1 MSNKKLALFDLQKTK
16 DNINMN
22 KSCARGEA
30 IFKDIDTGKV
40 LFTVHNKV
48 IIAGSQF
55 VGQKLFNM
63 EELVHL
69 PTYNESLDLENSL
82 PHASDYVQT
91 RAPKVCLFGCGTKGC
106 GTESSQVYPVKY
118 TGRISPDADLIPF
131 RYQLQENDLSDE
143 LRLKYF
149 GRKITD
155 NRYAYYFKAFEA
167 DPVMYMRYV
176 DGTVIDENVYDSQ
189 IQTDAETFVEM
200 SLEITKEDFRDYFRA
215 TTDINDAKINC
226 ISLMTAWSIEE
237 DGYRWYQD
245 ITPLTQLNIPN
256 EPLIDLTK
264 GIDITY
270 HIYF

>member
-131 RYQLQENDLSDE
+131 RY
-143 LRLKYF
+143 
-149 GRKITD
+149 
-155 NRYAYYFKAFEA
+155 
-167 DPVMYMRYV
+167 
-176 DGTVIDENVYDSQ
+176 
-189 IQTDAETFVEM
+189 
-200 SLEITKEDFRDYFRA
+200 
-215 TTDINDAKINC
+215 
-226 ISLMTAWSIEE
+226 
-237 DGYRWYQD
+237 
-245 ITPLTQLNIPN
+245 
-256 EPLIDLTK
+256 
-264 GIDITY
+264 
-270 HIYF
+270 